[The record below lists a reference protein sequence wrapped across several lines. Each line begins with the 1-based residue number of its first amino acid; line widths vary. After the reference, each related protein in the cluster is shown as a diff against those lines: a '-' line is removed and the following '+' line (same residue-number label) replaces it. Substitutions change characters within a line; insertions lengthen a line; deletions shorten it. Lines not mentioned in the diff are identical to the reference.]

1 MKPSSILLL
10 SVICYSCSQ
19 KVEQPAT
26 DKLVENYVKNKM
38 KGPASFQLI
47 KIELKDTVMMNKWL
61 CDQYTNDT
69 MLISETI
76 ADNSMDALAKKF
88 PSAGKA
94 ENEYVKQGIDELISV
109 YRETAIKDSLEL
121 SKHNPD
127 RILFISY
134 RVRYRAKSSAGTLD
148 TGNSLVNYYPADST
162 FQVDKFIK

>member
-1 MKPSSILLL
+1 
-10 SVICYSCSQ
+10 
-19 KVEQPAT
+19 
-26 DKLVENYVKNKM
+26 
-38 KGPASFQLI
+38 
-47 KIELKDTVMMNKWL
+47 
-61 CDQYTNDT
+61 
-69 MLISETI
+69 
-76 ADNSMDALAKKF
+76 
-88 PSAGKA
+88 
-94 ENEYVKQGIDELISV
+94 V